1 MAAFAAGVAAIA
13 LERALM
19 LVVLEARAFRIPAV
33 KDLLNALFAA
43 SMVGYLLFAAFFA
56 AARARG

>member
-1 MAAFAAGVAAIA
+1 
-13 LERALM
+13 M

-43 SMVGYLLFAAFFA
+43 SMVGYLLFAAFLA